1 MTATLA
7 PPTAAEPASPVASRP
22 RWERPALAA
31 LLLGTAIAYLIN
43 LSANGWAN
51 DFYSAAIQAGSQSWT
66 AFFFGSSDAAN
77 SITVDKP
84 PASLW
89 VMELSVRLFGLSS
102 WSILVPQVLLGVATV
117 AMLWATVRRSFGP
130 AAGLIAGTVLAVTPV
145 AVLMF
150 RFNNPDALLVLLMTA
165 AAWAMT
171 RAVADGR
178 WRWLVL
184 TGGLIGFGFLAKQLQ
199 VLLVVPALALT
210 YLIAGPPKLGKRI
223 AQLFAA
229 GAAMVAAAGWWLLI
243 VELWPADSRPW
254 IGGSQNN
261 SIIELTLGYNGLGR
275 LNGNETGS
283 VGPGGELPAGGNGM
297 WGSTGITRM
306 FDAAQGGQIAWLIP
320 AALVGLVVGLVLRG
334 RAARTDERRAALIL
348 WGGWLLVTGLVFSY
362 MAGIFH
368 QYYTVALAPAVAA
381 LVGIGAMQLWGAR
394 DRLWVRLACALG
406 VGLTTATA
414 WMLLSRSASFQPWL
428 RWTILALGILV
439 TIALAFPLAR
449 KQSVA
454 AALAVAFVGL
464 AGPVAYSIDT
474 LASSHSG
481 AIPSAGPSA
490 GGMHGMGGPGG
501 RPDGRDSQRGAMPG
515 GGASP
520 NGTTA
525 PGGMPGDGTTLGG
538 TPPNSTTAPGG
549 MPGDGTTPGGMPGDG
564 GTPPTGT
571 TAGGVSGDGGTPGSG
586 TAPNGST
593 PGGMP
598 ADGSTPGGGPGDGG
612 TPGSGATPN
621 GSTPGGMSADGSTA
635 GGAAA
640 TPGGGANM
648 GGAEGGPGMGGA
660 GGLLSGS
667 RPSDQIVTML
677 EADGGDFTWVAATVG
692 SNSAAGYQL
701 ATELPVMPIGGFNGS
716 DPSPTLEQFQR
727 YVAEGQIHYFISGGR
742 GGGPGGNSASTSS
755 AISTWVTENFTA
767 TTVDGVTMY
776 DLTQPKT

>member
-1 MTATLA
+1 MTATVME
-7 PPTAAEPASPVASRP
+7 PPTTAEVPAERRK
-22 RWERPALAA
+22 RWEYPALAV
-31 LLLGTAIAYLIN
+31 LLLGTAVAYLIN

-51 DFYSAAIQAGSQSWT
+51 DFYAAAVQAGSQSWE

-89 VMELSVRLFGLSS
+89 VMELSVRVFGLSS
-102 WSILVPQVLLGVATV
+102 WSMLVPQVLLGVASV
-117 AMLWATVRRSFGP
+117 AVLWAAVRRSFGT

-178 WRWLVL
+178 WRWLLL

-229 GAAMVAAAGWWLLI
+229 GAAMVVAAGWWLLT
-243 VELWPADSRPW
+243 VELWPADKRPW
-254 IGGSQNN
+254 IGGSHEN

-275 LNGNETGS
+275 LNGNERGS
-283 VGPGGELPAGGNGM
+283 VVPGGGEMPGGGDFPGGGGNGM

-306 FDAAQGGQIAWLIP
+306 FDPAQGGQIAWLIP
-320 AALVGLVVGLVLRG
+320 AALLGLVAGLVLRG
-334 RAARTDERRAALIL
+334 SAPRTDRRRAALIL

-381 LVGIGAMQLWGAR
+381 LVGIAAVQLWGAR
-394 DRLWVRLACALG
+394 DRLWVRLTCALG

-428 RWTILALGILV
+428 RWTILVVGV
-439 TIALAFPLAR
+439 VTTIALAFPLAR
-449 KQSVA
+449 RQSLA
-454 AALAVAFVGL
+454 AALLAAFVGL
-464 AGPVAYSIDT
+464 AGPVAYSVDT
-474 LASSHSG
+474 LATAHTG
-481 AIPSAGPSA
+481 AIPTAGPNT

-501 RPDGRDSQRGAMPG
+501 RPGDGRPRADGTRADGMTPPG
-515 GGASP
+515 GSATG
-520 NGTTA
+520 GTA
-525 PGGMPGDGTTLGG
+525 G
-538 TPPNSTTAPGG
+538 TPPAGAARPDGLPTDGAQPDGAALPGG
-549 MPGDGTTPGGMPGDG
+549 
-564 GTPPTGT
+564 
-571 TAGGVSGDGGTPGSG
+571 
-586 TAPNGST
+586 
-593 PGGMP
+593 
-598 ADGSTPGGGPGDGG
+598 
-612 TPGSGATPN
+612 TPN
-621 GSTPGGMSADGSTA
+621 GSSDGGMR
-635 GGAAA
+635 GG
-640 TPGGGANM
+640 PGGG
-648 GGAEGGPGMGGA
+648 
-660 GGLLSGS
+660 GLLNGS
-667 RPSDQIVTML
+667 RPSDSIVTLL
-677 EADGGDFTWVAATVG
+677 EQDGTDYTWVAATVG

-701 ATELPVMPIGGFNGS
+701 ATELPVMPIGGFNGT

-727 YVAEGQIHYFISGGR
+727 YVADGKIHYFIAGGR
-742 GGGPGGNSASTSS
+742 GGPGGESASTSS
-755 AISTWVTENFTA
+755 AITAWVTEHYTA
-767 TTVDGVTMY
+767 VTVDGVTMY
-776 DLTQPKT
+776 DLTQPKA